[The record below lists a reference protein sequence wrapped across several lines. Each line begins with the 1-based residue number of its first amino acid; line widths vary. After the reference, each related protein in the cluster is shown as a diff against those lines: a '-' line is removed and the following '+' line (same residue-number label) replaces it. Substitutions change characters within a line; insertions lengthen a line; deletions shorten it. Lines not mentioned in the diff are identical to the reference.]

1 MNMHDDEDHS
11 RDGHD
16 HHDDHSHDPITN
28 EADSSLFAVRETAIR
43 TLLIE
48 KGVFTADEL
57 RQQVEMM
64 AERSPALGAKVVARA
79 WVDAEYK
86 ARLLADGET
95 AIQELGLE
103 TMHTSKIVAVENTNV
118 THNVIVCTLC
128 SCYPIAILGR
138 PPAWYKSLAYR
149 SRVVANPRPVLE
161 EFGLPLAND
170 VEVRVHDS
178 TADIRYLVIPQ
189 RPEGTEDLSEDAL
202 AGLVTR
208 DSMIGVALAQ
218 SPQGVTS

>member
-1 MNMHDDEDHS
+1 M
-11 RDGHD
+11 HD
-16 HHDDHSHDPITN
+16 HHDHDHHDHSHDPIVSESEDSPFATR
-28 EADSSLFAVRETAIR
+28 EAAIR
-43 TLLIE
+43 AVLIE
-48 KGVFTADEL
+48 KGIFTADEL
-57 RQQVEMM
+57 RQRVEAMS
-64 AERSPALGAKVVARA
+64 ARSPALGAKVVARA
-79 WVDAEYK
+79 WVDADYK
-86 ARLLADGET
+86 ARLLANAET
-95 AIQELGLE
+95 AIQELGLK
-103 TMHTSKIVAVENTNV
+103 TMHTSKIVAVENTDA

-149 SRVVANPRPVLE
+149 SRVVVNPRSVLD
-161 EFGLPLAND
+161 EFGLSLADD

-202 AGLVTR
+202 ADLVTR

-218 SPQGVTS
+218 SPEGATP

>member
-1 MNMHDDEDHS
+1 MHDHDDHS
-11 RDGHD
+11 
-16 HHDDHSHDPITN
+16 HHDHSHDPITS
-28 EADSSLFAVRETAIR
+28 EAEDSLFAAREVAIR

-48 KGVFTADEL
+48 KGIFSADEL
-57 RQQVEMM
+57 RHRVELM
-64 AERSPALGAKVVARA
+64 EGRSPALGAKVVARA
-79 WVDAEYK
+79 WIDGAYK
-86 ARLLADGET
+86 ARLLADAET
-95 AIQELGLE
+95 AVQELGLE
-103 TMHTSKIVAVENTNV
+103 TMHTSKIVAVENTDD

-161 EFGLPLAND
+161 EFGLSLPND
-170 VEVRVHDS
+170 VAVRVHDS

-189 RPEGTEDLSEDAL
+189 RPEGTENLSEVEL

-218 SPQGVTS
+218 SL

>member
-1 MNMHDDEDHS
+1 M
-11 RDGHD
+11 HD
-16 HHDDHSHDPITN
+16 HHDHHDHDHSHDPITSESEN
-28 EADSSLFAVRETAIR
+28 SPFAVREAAIR

-48 KGVFTADEL
+48 KGIFSADEL
-57 RQQVEMM
+57 RRRVEAM
-64 AERSPALGAKVVARA
+64 EGRTPALGAKVVARA
-79 WVDAEYK
+79 WVDADYK
-86 ARLLADGET
+86 KRLLADAET
-95 AIQELGLE
+95 AIQELGLR
-103 TMHTSKIVAVENTNV
+103 TMHTSKIVAVANSDE

-149 SRVVANPRPVLE
+149 SRVVANPRPVLD
-161 EFGLPLAND
+161 EFGLSLADD

-189 RPEGTEDLSEDAL
+189 RPSDTEDLSEEEL
-202 AGLVTR
+202 ANLVTR

-218 SPQGVTS
+218 SPQGVTP